1 MVRSIFNSTLLT
13 RKPILCTER
22 SILFRTHTMYRVG
35 VLICLISLNVYLCA
49 SPAAAIAGRVKAA
62 IELLRCGADLKAI
75 NQYGET
81 AMDLALK
88 HKQVAVQNFL
98 EPSKAKASVELEPQY
113 AIDERNL
120 VWAQRKRRKAVRFD
134 LCTISRAQQYIP

>member
-1 MVRSIFNSTLLT
+1 MCLDS
-13 RKPILCTER
+13 
-22 SILFRTHTMYRVG
+22 
-35 VLICLISLNVYLCA
+35 ICLFLYA
-49 SPAAAIAGRVKAA
+49 SQAAAIAGRVKVA

-120 VWAQRKRRKAVRFD
+120 VWAQRKRRKAVRFNFS
-134 LCTISRAQQYIP
+134 TVSRVQQYTP